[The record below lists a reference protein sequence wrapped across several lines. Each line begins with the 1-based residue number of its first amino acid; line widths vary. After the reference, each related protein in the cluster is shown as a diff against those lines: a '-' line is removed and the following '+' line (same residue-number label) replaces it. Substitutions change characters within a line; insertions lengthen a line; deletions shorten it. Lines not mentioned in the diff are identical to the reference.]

1 MTMFRIEDDFRFFT
15 EVLRS
20 TTVRFDCLV
29 HAYVFMTNHV
39 HLLMTPVD
47 DKAVG
52 RAMRVLGQRY
62 AQYFNRKHARTG
74 TLYEGRYRSTVV
86 DTEEYLFT
94 CYRYI
99 EENPV
104 RAGLT
109 RELSE
114 YCWSSY
120 PANALGAE
128 DSLVTPHDRFVS
140 LASTPQDRQL
150 AYRALFRREIGPDA
164 LMSIRFA
171 TNSGERLGGTR
182 LRPFLNGA
190 PGSGVIPAALKL

>member
-1 MTMFRIEDDFRFFT
+1 MFKIEDDFRFFV

-20 TTVRFDCLV
+20 TTIRFDCPV

-39 HLLMTPVD
+39 HLLLTPVD
-47 DKAVG
+47 DKALG

-62 AQYFNRKHARTG
+62 VQYFNRKHARTG
-74 TLYEGRYRSTVV
+74 TLYEGRYRATVV
-86 DTEEYLFT
+86 DTDEYLFT

-109 RELSE
+109 REAAE

-120 PANALGAE
+120 RANALGAE
-128 DSLVTPHDRFVS
+128 DPLVTPHHRFAA
-140 LASTPQDRQL
+140 LAPTPEERQL
-150 AYRALFRREIGPDA
+150 AYRTLFRSEIAPDA

-171 TNSGERLGGTR
+171 TNSGERLGGTPS
-182 LRPFLNGA
+182 RPHLNGA
-190 PGSGVIPAALKL
+190 LGSGIIPPVSLKP